1 VFFSSYCSSQLLF
14 AVPEC
19 FDVPYNNKPVNK
31 SAMHYGPLCL
41 QEVCLDALPDELM
54 QSISNIIQQEIP
66 DIIILAE
73 RLTLPPDTGES
84 SGTLC
89 QMS

>member
-1 VFFSSYCSSQLLF
+1 M
-14 AVPEC
+14 
-19 FDVPYNNKPVNK
+19 N
-31 SAMHYGPLCL
+31 YGPLCL

-84 SGTLC
+84 SVCWMLC

>member
-1 VFFSSYCSSQLLF
+1 
-14 AVPEC
+14 
-19 FDVPYNNKPVNK
+19 
-31 SAMHYGPLCL
+31 MHNGLLCL

-84 SGTLC
+84 SGTGTLC
-89 QMS
+89 QMN

>member
-1 VFFSSYCSSQLLF
+1 
-14 AVPEC
+14 
-19 FDVPYNNKPVNK
+19 
-31 SAMHYGPLCL
+31 
-41 QEVCLDALPDELM
+41 M

-73 RLTLPPDTGES
+73 HLTLPTDKGQSSGTDTDELMQGISNIKQQEIPDIIILAGRLTLPPDTGES

>member
-1 VFFSSYCSSQLLF
+1 
-14 AVPEC
+14 
-19 FDVPYNNKPVNK
+19 
-31 SAMHYGPLCL
+31 MHNDPRCL

-73 RLTLPPDTGES
+73 RLTLPPETG
-84 SGTLC
+84 
-89 QMS
+89 Q

>member
-1 VFFSSYCSSQLLF
+1 MRYLF
-14 AVPEC
+14 
-19 FDVPYNNKPVNK
+19 
-31 SAMHYGPLCL
+31 
-41 QEVCLDALPDELM
+41 LDTLPDELM
-54 QSISNIIQQEIP
+54 QSISSITQQEIP

-84 SGTLC
+84 SVCWMLC